1 MSQYDDL
8 FFRVSTSD
16 TGDRNFGHESTDTIA
31 YQSPDII
38 PYGTRPTTNPVQ
50 FFAGNYGSDVGQNLV
65 ESADNYIYLR
75 ARNLAGEARSGSV
88 SLYAVPANLLLY
100 PYLWAGNELQTSDKN
115 VDNGALNVIQAGSGQ
130 IAVTDNPF
138 VWRAPTPDHYCLVS
152 RVSNATHPN
161 PVPTAALGDMNAL
174 TEFILDNP
182 GFGWRNVTIVDANKP
197 DYTTKGIGFEQG
209 TEDAMVTFD
218 IKCVNV
224 PAGASVAFSAG
235 TPGPSPLI
243 DLGETT
249 VPQTSPDQNGNY
261 NWHTGIDCLVRANY
275 KTTIDYSYWS
285 HGLAPLPGMT
295 ITLRVLPFVA
305 ADHRLYGRLFTP
317 EQLGLSPERCAA
329 LAGKRGIVLG
339 SHTTVFR

>member
-1 MSQYDDL
+1 MTQYNDL
-8 FFRVSTSD
+8 FFRVNTGD
-16 TGDRNFGHESTDTIA
+16 TGKRDFGNEPTNTIA

-38 PYGTRPTTNPVQ
+38 PQGLGPTPNPAE
-50 FFAGNYGSDVGQNLV
+50 FFTGNYSSDVGQNLI
-65 ESADNYIYLR
+65 ESGDNYIYLR
-75 ARNLAGEARSGSV
+75 AKNLAGEARSGSV

-115 VDNGALNVIQAGSGQ
+115 VDNGNKNIIKADSGR

-138 VWRAPTPDHYCLVS
+138 VWRAPTPDHYCLIS
-152 RVSNATHPN
+152 RVSTSAHPN
-161 PVPTAALGDMNAL
+161 PVPTAAVGNMDQL

-197 DYTTKGIGFEQG
+197 DYTTKGIAFEQG
-209 TEDAMVTFD
+209 STSAMVTFD

-224 PAGASVAFSAG
+224 PPGASVSFSAG

-243 DLGETT
+243 SLGKSLVPETL
-249 VPQTSPDQNGNY
+249 PDQDGNR
-261 NWHTGIDCLVRANY
+261 NWHTGIDCLVPANY

-285 HGLAPLPGMT
+285 NNLAPNPGMS
-295 ITLRVLPFVA
+295 ITVRVLPFVSS
-305 ADHRLYGRLFTP
+305 DHRLYGRLFTP
-317 EQLGLSPERCAA
+317 EQLGMTPERSKA

-339 SHTTVFR
+339 SHPTVFR